1 MLFVT
6 LLLVAIPITVLWLS
20 PTLPRRPGLAVA
32 VVFAIALGGAEVMAF
47 RATVRA
53 LRVPWQVLGVVL
65 CIGVTVCAVVALLVV
80 PGLSI
85 AQYALYLLV
94 FPALAVSN
102 LVSLRKAWRA
112 GWRPQL

>member
-32 VVFAIALGGAEVMAF
+32 VV
-47 RATVRA
+47 RA

-80 PGLSI
+80 PGPSI